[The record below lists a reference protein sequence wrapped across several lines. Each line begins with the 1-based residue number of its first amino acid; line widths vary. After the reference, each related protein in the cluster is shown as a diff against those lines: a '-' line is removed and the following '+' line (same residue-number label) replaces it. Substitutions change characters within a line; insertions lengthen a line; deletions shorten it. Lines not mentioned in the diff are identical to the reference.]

1 MSKNE
6 DSNSN
11 NMNSEDYDQRQ
22 GNHNDVNEHM
32 HEKLEIID
40 EVITN
45 PDLVQIGSEAKAAEE
60 RMFSRNFTGFG
71 LDMNVFVSLASAI
84 LVLGFIVFTI
94 IWPDTAA
101 SFFGGINSFIN
112 EHFSWLYVFTI
123 NAAFF
128 FLIVIGLSKLGRIRL
143 GGYTARPEYSNAAW
157 YAMMFSAGIG
167 IGIFFY
173 GVAEPILH
181 QNIPEGLK
189 SGSVLDNFKVMYM
202 HWGGHAW
209 AAYGLVA
216 IGLGYFAYNK
226 KLPFAPRSL
235 FYPLIKEKIYGILG
249 DIIDTVAV
257 LSVLFGLAT
266 SLGLGAQQINS
277 GLSYLTGL
285 PFDPIVQII
294 LIISITTFA
303 TLSVVSGLNKGIKI
317 LSEANMV
324 VSGLLLLGILLIGPT
339 VYILSTYLSGM
350 GLYLRD
356 FFNIAMYT
364 AVEPS
369 EKAWQAGWTV
379 FYWAWWISWTP
390 FVGTFIARISKGRTV
405 REVALGAIVLP
416 TIIITSAMTILGA
429 AGVKLNDIY
438 EGAIEKAINQNMSTA
453 IFEMFN
459 YLTDSVL
466 LRSLLSLVAI
476 IAIVIFF
483 VTSSDSGSFVVSSLT
498 SSGRD
503 EPPKVQ
509 RIFWAA
515 MEGAIALSVLLI
527 GGEQALTTI
536 QSAVII
542 MGLPFAVILIMIMIA
557 LNKELRESYKKYTYN
572 RTVTLKLMLEKIG
585 KKPKLK

>member
-1 MSKNE
+1 MANLADKNQKNHGNDTDSQQVEQSKN
-6 DSNSN
+6 
-11 NMNSEDYDQRQ
+11 SEKY
-22 GNHNDVNEHM
+22 V

-45 PDLVQIGSEAKAAEE
+45 PDLVQVGADAKAAEE
-60 RMFSRNFTGFG
+60 KMFSRNFTGFG
-71 LDMNVFVSLASAI
+71 LDMNIFVSLASAV
-84 LVLGFIVFTI
+84 LVLAFVIFTL
-94 IWPDTAA
+94 IWPDDAA
-101 SFFGGINSFIN
+101 NFFGGVNNFIN
-112 EHFSWLYVFTI
+112 EHFNWLYVLTI

-181 QNIPEGLK
+181 QNIPDGLR
-189 SGSVLDNFKVMYM
+189 SGSLLDNFKVMFM

-216 IGLGYFAYNK
+216 IGLSYFAYNK

-285 PFDPIVQII
+285 PFDPIVQVI
-294 LIISITTFA
+294 LIVIITTFA
-303 TLSVVSGLNKGIKI
+303 TLSVVSGINKGIKI
-317 LSEANMV
+317 LSEVNMV
-324 VSGLLLLGILLIGPT
+324 VSGLLLLAILLIGPT

-350 GLYLRD
+350 GLYLRE
-356 FFNIAMYT
+356 FFQVAMYT

-429 AGVKLNDIY
+429 TGVKLNDIY
-438 EGAIEKAINQNMSTA
+438 EGAIEKAINNNMSTA
-453 IFEMFN
+453 IFEMFK
-459 YLTDSVL
+459 YLTDSGL
-466 LRSLLSLVAI
+466 LRTIISIVAI
-476 IAIVIFF
+476 VAIVIFF

-527 GGEQALTTI
+527 GGEKALTTI
-536 QSAVII
+536 QSAVLI
-542 MGLPFAVILIMIMIA
+542 MGLPFSIILIMIMIA
-557 LNKELRESYKKYTYN
+557 LNKELKESYKKYTYN
-572 RTVTLKLMLEKIG
+572 RTVTLQLMLEKLG
-585 KKPKLK
+585 KKPKIK

>member
-1 MSKNE
+1 MANLADKNQKNHENDTDLQQVEQSKNAE
-6 DSNSN
+6 K
-11 NMNSEDYDQRQ
+11 Y
-22 GNHNDVNEHM
+22 V

-45 PDLVQIGSEAKAAEE
+45 PDLVQVGADAKAAEE
-60 RMFSRNFTGFG
+60 KMFSRNFTGFG
-71 LDMNVFVSLASAI
+71 LDINVFVSLSSAI
-84 LVLGFIVFTI
+84 LVLAFVIFTL
-94 IWPDTAA
+94 IWPDDAA
-101 SFFGGINSFIN
+101 NFFGGVNNFIN
-112 EHFSWLYVFTI
+112 EHFNWLYVLTI

-128 FLIVIGLSKLGRIRL
+128 FLIIIGLSKLGRIRL

-181 QNIPEGLK
+181 QNIPDGLR
-189 SGSVLDNFKVMYM
+189 SGSLLDNFKVMFM

-216 IGLGYFAYNK
+216 IGLSYFAYNK

-285 PFDPIVQII
+285 PFDPIVQVI
-294 LIISITTFA
+294 LIVIITTFA
-303 TLSVVSGLNKGIKI
+303 TLSVVSGINKGIKI
-317 LSEANMV
+317 LSEVNMV
-324 VSGLLLLGILLIGPT
+324 VSGLLLLAILLIGPT

-350 GLYLRD
+350 GLYLRE
-356 FFNIAMYT
+356 FFQVAMYT

-429 AGVKLNDIY
+429 TGVKLNDIY
-438 EGAIEKAINQNMSTA
+438 EGAIEKAINNNMSTA
-453 IFEMFN
+453 IFEMFK
-459 YLTDSVL
+459 YLTDSGL
-466 LRSLLSLVAI
+466 LRTIISIVAI
-476 IAIVIFF
+476 VAIVIFF

-509 RIFWAA
+509 RIFWAS

-527 GGEQALTTI
+527 GGEKALTTI
-536 QSAVII
+536 QSAVLI
-542 MGLPFAVILIMIMIA
+542 MGLPFSIILIMIMIA
-557 LNKELRESYKKYTYN
+557 LNKELKESYKKYTYN
-572 RTVTLKLMLEKIG
+572 RTVTLQLMLEKLG
-585 KKPKLK
+585 KKPKIK

>member
-1 MSKNE
+1 
-6 DSNSN
+6 
-11 NMNSEDYDQRQ
+11 
-22 GNHNDVNEHM
+22 
-32 HEKLEIID
+32 
-40 EVITN
+40 
-45 PDLVQIGSEAKAAEE
+45 EE

-84 LVLGFIVFTI
+84 LVLCFIVFTI

-101 SFFGGINSFIN
+101 SFFGGINNFIN

-181 QNIPEGLK
+181 QDIPEGLK

-585 KKPKLK
+585 KKPKIK